1 MVKDMSECDICCDTH
16 STVRSCATCAYS
28 VCRQCAKRLT
38 IEHQE
43 SRGHC
48 PQCLREWTV
57 AELNDRLG
65 KSFYNRSYR
74 AARQTRLLAQHLPLV
89 NAMIPAAEQELR
101 RRQLH
106 KEFVRLSGL
115 VRRERRYDLID
126 DLRAVHQ
133 AIVSVN
139 EHDPMGG
146 GRVAAPLQC
155 AHAGCEG
162 LVLDRETGECAQCR
176 RFTCDRCRC
185 PREANH
191 VCDPD
196 TVASVSA
203 IGALCRPCVRCSA
216 PSVREEGCPV
226 MWCVQCHAFWNWDTG
241 RLIETR
247 YHTPH
252 NPDHREFVAAGRNN
266 LHVPRAREI
275 GDVPCGGLVDAE
287 ALHLALLRE
296 FYRTLNIHLGSEI
309 IMNATE
315 ALHQAQALREQYP
328 VAWHDALS
336 ARPLHI
342 AFLVG
347 DIKTRAALG
356 QALER
361 NERTN
366 LLRKDVGEILTTLV
380 FCGADILQRFCHPD
394 TAISCAVTSRSL
406 VELRSQVD
414 GALAIASQVHG
425 RKVQRIDAA
434 WKWTRPYSR
443 QRQ

>member
-1 MVKDMSECDICCDTH
+1 MVKDMSECDICCERH
-16 STVRSCATCAYS
+16 ATVRSCATCAYS

-38 IEHQE
+38 VEHQE

-48 PQCLREWTV
+48 PQCQREWTV
-57 AELNDRLG
+57 AELNERLG

-74 AARQTRLLAQHLPLV
+74 AARQARLLTQNLPLV

-106 KEFVRLSGL
+106 QEFVRLSGL

-133 AIVSVN
+133 AIISVN

-146 GRVAAPLQC
+146 TSAAAPLQC
-155 AHAGCEG
+155 AHAGCDG
-162 LVLDRETGECAQCR
+162 LVLDRESGECPQCR

-185 PREANH
+185 PRGAHH

-196 TVASVSA
+196 TVASVRT

-226 MWCVQCHAFWNWDTG
+226 MWCVQCHAFWHWDTG
-241 RLIETR
+241 RLIDTR
-247 YHTPH
+247 NHTPH
-252 NPDHREFVAAGRNN
+252 NPDHRDFVATGRNN
-266 LHVPRAREI
+266 LQFPRAREI

-296 FYRTLNIHLGSEI
+296 FSRTLNIHIGSEI
-309 IMNATE
+309 IMNAAE
-315 ALHQAQALREQYP
+315 ALHEAQNLREQYP
-328 VAWHDALS
+328 VVWHDALS

-347 DIKTRAALG
+347 DLKTRAAFG

-366 LLRKDVGEILTTLV
+366 V
-380 FCGADILQRFCHPD
+380 FFKN
-394 TAISCAVTSRSL
+394 
-406 VELRSQVD
+406 E
-414 GALAIASQVHG
+414 
-425 RKVQRIDAA
+425 
-434 WKWTRPYSR
+434 
-443 QRQ
+443 